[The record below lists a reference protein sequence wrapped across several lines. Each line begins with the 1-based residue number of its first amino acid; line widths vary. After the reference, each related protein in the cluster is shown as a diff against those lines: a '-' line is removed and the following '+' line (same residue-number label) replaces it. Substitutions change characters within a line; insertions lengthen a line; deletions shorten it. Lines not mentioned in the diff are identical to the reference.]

1 MRSGHVAVIMLL
13 NRINPV
19 ATSSFIYKLRTGLF
33 ADSND
38 PVYHLR
44 ERMLRAKGTAET
56 ANEKKRMITMI
67 HLTVKAWNAHV
78 RGRKIPLLRYS
89 EGQNESIPVPIGSP
103 K

>member
-33 ADSND
+33 SDSND
-38 PVYHLR
+38 PIYHLR
-44 ERMLRAKGTAET
+44 ERMLRSKGTAEAT
-56 ANEKKRMITMI
+56 NEKKRNIAMI
-67 HLTVKAWNAHV
+67 HITVKAWNAHV
-78 RGRKIPLLRYS
+78 KGRKIPLLRYS
-89 EGQNESIPVPIGSP
+89 EGQNESIPIPFGSP